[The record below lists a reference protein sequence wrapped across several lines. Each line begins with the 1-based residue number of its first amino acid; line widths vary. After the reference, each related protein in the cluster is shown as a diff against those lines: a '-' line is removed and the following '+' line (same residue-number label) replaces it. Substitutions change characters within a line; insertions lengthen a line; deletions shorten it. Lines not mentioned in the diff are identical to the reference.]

1 MIDFGAEKVVALV
14 VEKKDGAYRILGG
27 GESEA
32 QGIVCGQVRHI
43 GDAVE
48 SLVEALRKAERSSG
62 VRASTLYFNWDDP
75 DMQSAHVTGSKSL
88 TGEGQIDAADVA
100 EARQAAE
107 RLVGDFEK
115 SIAYSRETGFLIDG
129 RDKVLNPVG
138 VFGQKLDVNLH
149 VLLSRA
155 ARGDV
160 WKKLFQRAQVS
171 KAVPVLTAWSV
182 AWGVLPPAE
191 RSRRRLIMDL
201 GRDYLNAFV
210 YENDGIRD
218 YALWTADDKST
229 VEEIAAAAVSLA
241 GRLLEKNTGVE
252 QVLVTGDLAH
262 NEPCVAEI
270 RRQIKTPLLPAAP
283 AGVEK
288 LEQPRFASLA
298 GLVAVAE
305 ELEKR
310 VPLLDREKGMLKDV
324 KEKVTD
330 FLNEYF

>member
-1 MIDFGAEKVVALV
+1 
-14 VEKKDGAYRILGG
+14 
-27 GESEA
+27 
-32 QGIVCGQVRHI
+32 
-43 GDAVE
+43 
-48 SLVEALRKAERSSG
+48 
-62 VRASTLYFNWDDP
+62 
-75 DMQSAHVTGSKSL
+75 
-88 TGEGQIDAADVA
+88 
-100 EARQAAE
+100 
-107 RLVGDFEK
+107 
-115 SIAYSRETGFLIDG
+115 
-129 RDKVLNPVG
+129 
-138 VFGQKLDVNLH
+138 
-149 VLLSRA
+149 
-155 ARGDV
+155 
-160 WKKLFQRAQVS
+160 
-171 KAVPVLTAWSV
+171 
-182 AWGVLPPAE
+182 
-191 RSRRRLIMDL
+191 MDL